1 MKSKNPQ
8 INYKLLI
15 RNFVIE
21 LVIYGGL
28 VTLYFL
34 LVLRLLSTPLFN
46 LFNEN
51 LNVYAIVSLVL
62 IVLQA
67 VLLERLTSFLL
78 DKIGL
83 QRIG

>member
-1 MKSKNPQ
+1 MNSNNPDR
-8 INYKLLI
+8 NYKVLI

-34 LVLRLLSTPLFN
+34 LVLRLLSIPLYD
-46 LFNEN
+46 LFSEN
-51 LNVYAIVSLVL
+51 LPVYALISLLL

-78 DKIGL
+78 DRIGL
-83 QRIG
+83 QRFE